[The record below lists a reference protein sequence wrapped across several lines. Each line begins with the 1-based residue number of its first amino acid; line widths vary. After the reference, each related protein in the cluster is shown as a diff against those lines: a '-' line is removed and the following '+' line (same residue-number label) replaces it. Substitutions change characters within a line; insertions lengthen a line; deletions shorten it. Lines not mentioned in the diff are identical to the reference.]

1 MVRDGDFLA
10 ATMPALDRVY
20 NLARRLT
27 RHGPDAEDLVQETYL
42 RAWQGWC
49 AGRRPRQVDAWMATI
64 CLNLARDA
72 ARARARRPREVGGG
86 ALDAWLSARASG
98 EDVAALATDRVL
110 AGSVEAAMAALPEP
124 QRLAIVPMDLCGFTA
139 KETAA
144 ITGSPR
150 GTVLARVH
158 RARTTPARLVAD
170 GEVDTDALR
179 S

>member
-64 CLNLARDA
+64 CLNPARDA
-72 ARARARRPREVGGG
+72 ARATRWRTSASTSLKGPRPADHGLRPV
-86 ALDAWLSARASG
+86 LDDAVDAAG
-98 EDVAALATDRVL
+98 HGVAARHLQSHVL
-110 AGSVEAAMAALPEP
+110 
-124 QRLAIVPMDLCGFTA
+124 
-139 KETAA
+139 
-144 ITGSPR
+144 
-150 GTVLARVH
+150 
-158 RARTTPARLVAD
+158 
-170 GEVDTDALR
+170 
-179 S
+179 